1 MDWQWQIDSD
11 IGQKT
16 DCQLIQ
22 VWQVNYNCTEA
33 EQTIAPKAK
42 PDGVGEAAKKR
53 RRKVASLCTPPPLKV
68 FSVRSGND
76 RFGVY
81 RVCNWPE
88 IELSALIHPEWAAKS
103 WPLCVFSS
111 CVITLGRT
119 VSTLILSWLESVSEI
134 SKWPT
139 TGGPSAGNKENT
151 SLFKSCL
158 ESGRGG
164 GGGGGFG
171 PCCLQHLDY
180 QWKKEQPVYP
190 RLKKGEVCESS
201 RLVHFYY
208 IMTLV
213 LNFGVV
219 ASGVQNNKSHF
230 RQVFFFP
237 SPFIAFKITA
247 IHIKT
252 T

>member
-11 IGQKT
+11 IGRNT
-16 DCQLIQ
+16 DCQLIL
-22 VWQVNYNCTEA
+22 VWKVNYNCTEA
-33 EQTIAPKAK
+33 EQTLQHQKRNQTGSEKPSKKKKKKKAK
-42 PDGVGEAAKKR
+42 ESGI
-53 RRKVASLCTPPPLKV
+53 SLHPPPLKV

-151 SLFKSCL
+151 WLFKSCL
-158 ESGRGG
+158 ESGR
-164 GGGGGFG
+164 GGGFG

-180 QWKKEQPVYP
+180 QWKKEQPVCP
-190 RLKKGEVCESS
+190 RLKKGEVCDSS
-201 RLVHFYY
+201 RLVHFLLY
-208 IMTLV
+208 
-213 LNFGVV
+213 
-219 ASGVQNNKSHF
+219 
-230 RQVFFFP
+230 
-237 SPFIAFKITA
+237 
-247 IHIKT
+247 
-252 T
+252 

>member
-1 MDWQWQIDSD
+1 MTLD
-11 IGQKT
+11 KT
-16 DCQLIQ
+16 QT
-22 VWQVNYNCTEA
+22 VNLSRCERSITTVLRQNRLYSTKSETRRGRRSR
-33 EQTIAPKAK
+33 Q
-42 PDGVGEAAKKR
+42 KKR

-219 ASGVQNNKSHF
+219 ASGAQNNKSHF
-230 RQVFFFP
+230 RQVFFFLLRLLL
-237 SPFIAFKITA
+237 SK
-247 IHIKT
+247 
-252 T
+252 